1 MDIPSFSH
9 YIPKN
14 RAYIPC
20 AALRSEYNEKCSTC
34 CIRRFCSDTRS
45 KNPSHFG
52 ILVVPKLNESRIIER
67 ISGRLSLIIWN
78 KTMAD
83 SLFDNRYRY
92 NYIYP
97 RGRSG
102 ETLRALDTVTDDR
115 PVVIKRP
122 APNDAPPIRAGQEVS
137 IVNER
142 EALSRLA
149 GHPTLTELVGSGQ
162 FFVGG
167 IPHQYIVMERAEGII
182 IADEVVRLA
191 ALNERLPELEM
202 LEIIDRLVH
211 LLQAA
216 HDKDIV
222 YNDVDAK
229 HLFWNREHYSLKVID
244 WGNAVFLEGDE
255 ATSQGIS
262 RQTDIYQIGELL
274 YFILSGG
281 HRVDVPRDA
290 GHDFK
295 LDFHQDAQNVNHRL
309 QEIVSKAVHPSV
321 RRRYTSLK
329 ALNADLARYR
339 TPLEHVRNA
348 IVSRT
353 ITRLK
358 NPNLSRS
365 ELATLQNQLESA
377 IQQNPAYPVARSTHS
392 DIVDRLRDLA
402 VSADLDAVKIYM
414 GNGNWSRAAEL
425 LNDMRERTGSKTS
438 GIVHLL
444 LDWCMLLIDTQLD
457 TIPPAITESTTL
469 LFEYK
474 PDKAANA
481 LMVDRRE
488 AESTRAVQ
496 WQMAERISSHFSDI
510 LLLRPNVS
518 RLDNAVRQL
527 GAEGIPVDDLTTI
540 LRDIGRILDQT
551 EEMEKPSATQ
561 LRDIYGEVVES
572 ISSLNS
578 KLQTLS
584 LQHEFSERRLPLN
597 ALTRALNA
605 AMALAD
611 NMHVIGKQAA
621 NNPRDALTALDASR
635 AIDPPN
641 PVWDQIEDF
650 LSHLY
655 EILQTSQTFVPA
667 VDGSD
672 LSNWLQEKHDE
683 LAPFSEHL
691 FDEMLSEMLENI
703 QAAQAAWQ
711 SYRDVIVAGNKIE
724 ALDLLTAA
732 AKSVST
738 ISPTLSSWFDQ
749 LHSVVKGADYVERHS
764 VPGHL
769 GRTLADGWA
778 AFDNGQL
785 ADSERLGQQAME
797 IARSDNEQAIAD
809 RLYRLSHVLREW
821 VERNGVESESRTQKA
836 LLDVEHL
843 YTEQEDQAI
852 GDFASQ
858 MPSTDTYLKAMGQ
871 GLVQAFGNSNT
882 ASLRILFAQ
891 YVLCGV
897 LDAHDGIIEDA
908 RFWRA
913 AADRALPE
921 SEDRQPAMRKLDE
934 FIERRVALLDAQ
946 NLLDSVNDK
955 QSLDKIDDL
964 VGQLEDNPQARLL
977 APGAHSLRTLE
988 AAVQDWASAEFRAAG
1003 SKIEQVLRAIT
1014 ETESN
1019 ANISLTRY
1027 RDWMM
1032 QLQTALADLSVKRR
1046 GLLQDIDRQLDEPQA
1061 TIRDTIHIQ
1070 AKMTDD
1076 LLGQEHAQ
1084 SMLSWRDTYEQ
1095 FLDIYTSRMRRSQKL
1110 EDMNELFKALFI
1122 ERNPA
1127 YALFRHWYRLVES
1140 SPEETKTEAES
1151 LLGVDDDAPLEVV
1164 AEAEPAGA
1172 DHPVTTVKGKRA
1184 GMSRLLFNMAAV
1196 IGLILVI
1203 GGLISLA
1210 ADGNFETILA
1220 DIAVNPTATA
1230 LPTKTTLPATIVAQ
1244 EAIDAAA
1251 VDSDT
1256 VQSDDENL
1264 DAASAPAVSEP
1275 KDAGDSDDTTEG
1287 QQDLVPAETDMPE
1300 ATDFP
1305 EPTATD
1311 LPTATPLPTHTPPP
1325 TLTPTPALPP
1335 EGLRGAQNLLDLYS
1349 NSLAAPFWNEE
1360 RFSSQEGT
1368 WRLGVASQTDGE
1380 TTFNFPP
1387 PDLLDSRYGNEAPR
1401 RISRIE
1407 TDLTLRSFNPA
1418 VVSGE
1423 DVYFGILFQ
1432 STSGSENA
1440 GIQVQA
1446 IGPNVINLALYSN
1459 NEADFI
1465 SQRSVNAVIARLRLD
1480 RDPLTGVVFAYFND
1494 SQIGAGIPFVA
1505 PDAEVVPVIFVK
1517 DGGVVVGVSSWSITL
1532 Q

>member
-1 MDIPSFSH
+1 MSTDS
-9 YIPKN
+9 
-14 RAYIPC
+14 
-20 AALRSEYNEKCSTC
+20 STC
-34 CIRRFCSDTRS
+34 CKPRTI
-45 KNPSHFG
+45 
-52 ILVVPKLNESRIIER
+52 
-67 ISGRLSLIIWN
+67 
-78 KTMAD
+78 KT
-83 SLFDNRYRY
+83 SF
-92 NYIYP
+92 
-97 RGRSG
+97 
-102 ETLRALDTVTDDR
+102 
-115 PVVIKRP
+115 
-122 APNDAPPIRAGQEVS
+122 
-137 IVNER
+137 
-142 EALSRLA
+142 
-149 GHPTLTELVGSGQ
+149 
-162 FFVGG
+162 
-167 IPHQYIVMERAEGII
+167 
-182 IADEVVRLA
+182 
-191 ALNERLPELEM
+191 
-202 LEIIDRLVH
+202 
-211 LLQAA
+211 
-216 HDKDIV
+216 

-229 HLFWNREHYSLKVID
+229 HLFWNRENYTLKVID

-262 RQTDIYQIGELL
+262 RQTDIFQVGELL

-281 HRVDVPRDA
+281 HRVDAPRDA
-290 GHDFK
+290 GHDFR
-295 LDFHQDAQNVNHRL
+295 LDFHQDAQNVNQRL
-309 QEIVSKAVHPSV
+309 QEIVSKAVHPNL
-321 RRRYTSLK
+321 RFRYTSLK
-329 ALNADLARYR
+329 ALNADLSRYR

-358 NPNLSRS
+358 NPNLSRN
-365 ELATLQNQLESA
+365 ELLTLKNQLESA
-377 IQQNPAYPVARSTHS
+377 IRQNPAYPVARSTHS
-392 DIVDRLRDLA
+392 DIVDRLRDLE

-425 LNDMRERTGSKTS
+425 LNDMRERAGTKTS
-438 GIVHLL
+438 GIVRLL
-444 LDWCMLLIDTQLD
+444 LDWCMLLIDAQLD
-457 TIPPAITESTTL
+457 EIPAAIPESTML

-474 PDKAANA
+474 PDKAANV
-481 LMVDRRE
+481 LMVDRPDATSARGL
-488 AESTRAVQ
+488 Q
-496 WQMAERISSHFSDI
+496 WQLAERISARFSEV
-510 LLLRPNVS
+510 LLLRPSIS
-518 RLDNAVRQL
+518 RLDNAVCQL
-527 GAEGIPVDDLTTI
+527 GAEGIPVEELSAI
-540 LRDIGRILDQT
+540 LRGIVRILDQT
-551 EEMEKPSATQ
+551 EEMDKPGAAE

-572 ISSLNS
+572 ISSLSS

-641 PVWDQIEDF
+641 PVWDQIEDS

-672 LSNWLQEKHDE
+672 LSKWLGQKRDE
-683 LAPFSEHL
+683 LAPFSKDL
-691 FDEMLSEMLENI
+691 FDNMLSEMLENI
-703 QAAQAAWQ
+703 QAAQVAWQ
-711 SYRDVIVAGNKIE
+711 RYQDVIVAGNKNE
-724 ALDLLTAA
+724 ALNVLTTA

-749 LHSVVKGADYVERHS
+749 LYSVIEGANYVERHS

-785 ADSERLGQQAME
+785 ADAERLGQQAIE

-809 RLYRLSHVLREW
+809 RLFKLSHILREW

-836 LLDVEHL
+836 LLDIEHL
-843 YTEQEDQAI
+843 YTEEEDQAI

-934 FIERRVALLDAQ
+934 FIERRQALLEAQ
-946 NLLDSVNDK
+946 SLLDSVNDK
-955 QSLDKIDDL
+955 GALEQIDEI
-964 VGQLEDNPQARLL
+964 VKQLEENSQERLL
-977 APGAHSLRTLE
+977 APGVHSLRTLE

-1003 SKIEQVLRAIT
+1003 GKIEAVLRAIT

-1019 ANISLTRY
+1019 ANIALTGY

-1032 QLQTALADLSVKRR
+1032 ELQKALAELSVKRR
-1046 GLLQDIDRQLDEPQA
+1046 GLLQDIDRQSDEPQA
-1061 TIRDTIHIQ
+1061 TIREAIHTQ
-1070 AKMTDD
+1070 AKLTDE
-1076 LLGQEHAQ
+1076 LLGQPHAQ
-1084 SMLSWRDTYEQ
+1084 TMLSWRDTYEQ
-1095 FLDIYTSRMRRSQKL
+1095 FLDIYTSNMRRSQKL
-1110 EDMNELFKALFI
+1110 DDMNELFKALFI

-1140 SPEETKTEAES
+1140 SPEEPEAETET
-1151 LLGVDDDAPLEVV
+1151 LLDADDEASSEAV
-1164 AEAEPAGA
+1164 AEAEPAVA
-1172 DHPVTTVKGKRA
+1172 DLPAAIPNGKRA

-1196 IGLILVI
+1196 VGVVLVV
-1203 GGLISLA
+1203 GGLISLS
-1210 ADGNFETILA
+1210 ADGNLESLLA
-1220 DIAVNPTATA
+1220 DIAPNPAETA
-1230 LPTKTTLPATIVAQ
+1230 LPTKTVPAVTVVVQA
-1244 EAIDAAA
+1244 AIDRSGEEKDKSESDEANADTGAALA
-1251 VDSDT
+1251 VSDP
-1256 VQSDDENL
+1256 QDAPASDDDVEKQN
-1264 DAASAPAVSEP
+1264 DVAPAKTELPEP
-1275 KDAGDSDDTTEG
+1275 
-1287 QQDLVPAETDMPE
+1287 TDIPK
-1300 ATDFP
+1300 
-1305 EPTATD
+1305 PTATD
-1311 LPTATPLPTHTPPP
+1311 LPTATPLPTQTPLP
-1325 TLTPTPALPP
+1325 TLTPTPPLPP
-1335 EGLRGAQNLLDLYS
+1335 EGLRGAQSLLDLYHS
-1349 NSLAAPFWNEE
+1349 SLASPFWNEE
-1360 RFSSQEGT
+1360 RFSSQDGS
-1368 WRLGVASQTDGE
+1368 WRLGIASQTDGE
-1380 TTFNFPP
+1380 TAFHFPP
-1387 PDLLDSRYGNEAPR
+1387 PDLLDSRYGNQAPR

-1407 TDLTLRSFNPA
+1407 ADLTLRSFNPA

-1432 STSGSENA
+1432 STSGGENA

-1446 IGPNVINLALYSN
+1446 IGPNAINLALYAN
-1459 NEADFI
+1459 NQADFV

-1480 RDPLTGVVFAYFND
+1480 RDPLTGIIFAYFND

-1532 Q
+1532 A

>member
-1 MDIPSFSH
+1 
-9 YIPKN
+9 
-14 RAYIPC
+14 
-20 AALRSEYNEKCSTC
+20 
-34 CIRRFCSDTRS
+34 
-45 KNPSHFG
+45 
-52 ILVVPKLNESRIIER
+52 
-67 ISGRLSLIIWN
+67 
-78 KTMAD
+78 MAD

-92 NYIYP
+92 NFIYP

-102 ETLRALDTVTDDR
+102 ETLRAIDTATDDR

-167 IPHQYIVMERAEGII
+167 IPHHYIVMERAEGII
-182 IADEVVRLA
+182 VADEVVRLA
-191 ALNERLPELEM
+191 AQNERLPELEM
-202 LEIIDRLVH
+202 LEIVDRLIH

-229 HLFWNREHYSLKVID
+229 HLFWNRENYTLKVID

-262 RQTDIYQIGELL
+262 RQTDIYQVGELL

-290 GHDFK
+290 GHDFR
-295 LDFHQDAQNVNHRL
+295 LDFHQDAQNVNQRL
-309 QEIVSKAVHPSV
+309 QEIVSKAVHPNA
-321 RRRYTSLK
+321 RFRYTSLK
-329 ALNADLARYR
+329 ALNADLSRYR

-358 NPNLSRS
+358 NPNLSRN
-365 ELATLQNQLESA
+365 ELLTLQNQLESA
-377 IQQNPAYPVARSTHS
+377 IRQNPAYPVARSTHS
-392 DIVDRLRDLA
+392 NIVDRLRDLE

-425 LNDMRERTGSKTS
+425 LNDMRERTGTKTS

-444 LDWCMLLIDTQLD
+444 LDWCMLLIDAQLD
-457 TIPPAITESTTL
+457 EIPAAIPESTML

-474 PDKAANA
+474 PDKAANV
-481 LMVDRRE
+481 LMADRSDTI
-488 AESTRAVQ
+488 STRELQ
-496 WQMAERISSHFSDI
+496 WQLAERVSARFSDI
-510 LLLRPNVS
+510 LLLRPNIS

-527 GAEGIPVDDLTTI
+527 GAEGIPVEELSAI
-540 LRDIGRILDQT
+540 LQGIVRILDQI
-551 EEMEKPSATQ
+551 EEMDKPGAAE

-572 ISSLNS
+572 ISSLSS

-641 PVWDQIEDF
+641 PVWDQIEDS

-672 LSNWLQEKHDE
+672 LSKWLGEKHDE
-683 LAPFSEHL
+683 LAPFSEDL
-691 FDEMLSEMLENI
+691 FDKMLSEMLENI

-711 SYRDVIVAGNKIE
+711 RYQDVIVAGNKNE
-724 ALDLLTAA
+724 ALNVLATA

-749 LHSVVKGADYVERHS
+749 LYSVIEGANYVERHS

-785 ADSERLGQQAME
+785 ADAERLGQQAIE

-809 RLYRLSHVLREW
+809 RLFRLSHILREW

-836 LLDVEHL
+836 LLDIEHL
-843 YTEQEDQAI
+843 YTEEEDQAI

-897 LDAHDGIIEDA
+897 LDAHDGIMEDA

-934 FIERRVALLDAQ
+934 FIERRQALLEAQ

-955 QSLDKIDDL
+955 RALEQIDEI
-964 VGQLEDNPQARLL
+964 VKQLEANPQERLL
-977 APGAHSLRTLE
+977 APGVHSLRTLE

-1003 SKIEQVLRAIT
+1003 GKIEAVLRAIT

-1019 ANISLTRY
+1019 ANIALTGY

-1032 QLQTALADLSVKRR
+1032 KLQKALAELSVKRR
-1046 GLLQDIDRQLDEPQA
+1046 GLLQDIDRQSDEPQA
-1061 TIRDTIHIQ
+1061 TVREVIHTQ
-1070 AKMTDD
+1070 AKLTDE
-1076 LLGQEHAQ
+1076 LLGQPHAQ
-1084 SMLSWRDTYEQ
+1084 TMLSWRDTYEQ
-1095 FLDIYTSRMRRSQKL
+1095 FLDVYTSNMRRGQKL
-1110 EDMNELFKALFI
+1110 DDMNELFKALFI

-1140 SPEETKTEAES
+1140 SPEEPETESES
-1151 LLGVDDDAPLEVV
+1151 LLDTDDEASSEVV
-1164 AEAEPAGA
+1164 AEVEPAVVDLPA
-1172 DHPVTTVKGKRA
+1172 AIPNGKRV

-1196 IGLILVI
+1196 VGVVLVV
-1203 GGLISLA
+1203 GGLIALS
-1210 ADGNFETILA
+1210 ADGNLESLLA
-1220 DIAVNPTATA
+1220 DIAPNPTETA
-1230 LPTKTTLPATIVAQ
+1230 LPSKTVPAVTIVAK
-1244 EAIDAAA
+1244 EAIDTAGEEN
-1251 VDSDT
+1251 DKSE
-1256 VQSDDENL
+1256 SDDAKVDTGAAL
-1264 DAASAPAVSEP
+1264 AVSDPQDKPGSDDDAEKQNDVAPAKTEEP
-1275 KDAGDSDDTTEG
+1275 E
-1287 QQDLVPAETDMPE
+1287 PTDI
-1300 ATDFP
+1300 P

-1311 LPTATPLPTHTPPP
+1311 LPTATPVPTQTPPP
-1325 TLTPTPALPP
+1325 TLTPTPPLPP
-1335 EGLRGAQNLLDLYS
+1335 EGLRGTQNLLDLYHS
-1349 NSLAAPFWNEE
+1349 SLASPFWNEE
-1360 RFSSQEGT
+1360 RFSSQDGS
-1368 WRLGVASQTDGE
+1368 WRLGIASQTDGE
-1380 TTFNFPP
+1380 TAFHFPP
-1387 PDLLDSRYGNEAPR
+1387 PDLLDSQYGNQAPR

-1407 TDLTLRSFNPA
+1407 AHLTLRSFNPA

-1432 STSGSENA
+1432 STSGGENA

-1446 IGPNVINLALYSN
+1446 VGPNVINLALYAN
-1459 NEADFI
+1459 NQADFV

-1480 RDPLTGVVFAYFND
+1480 RDPLTGIIFAYFND

-1505 PDAEVVPVIFVK
+1505 PDTEVVPVIFVK

-1532 Q
+1532 A

>member
-1 MDIPSFSH
+1 
-9 YIPKN
+9 
-14 RAYIPC
+14 
-20 AALRSEYNEKCSTC
+20 
-34 CIRRFCSDTRS
+34 
-45 KNPSHFG
+45 
-52 ILVVPKLNESRIIER
+52 
-67 ISGRLSLIIWN
+67 
-78 KTMAD
+78 MAD
-83 SLFDNRYRY
+83 SLFDKRYRY
-92 NYIYP
+92 NFIYP

-102 ETLRALDTVTDDR
+102 ETLRAVDTATEDR

-149 GHPTLTELVGSGQ
+149 GDPTLTELVGSGQ

-191 ALNERLPELEM
+191 AQNERLPELEM
-202 LEIIDRLVH
+202 LEIVVRLIQ

-229 HLFWNREHYSLKVID
+229 HLFWNRENYSLKVID

-262 RQTDIYQIGELL
+262 RQTDIYQVGELL

-281 HRVDVPRDA
+281 HRADVPRDA
-290 GHDFK
+290 GQDFR
-295 LDFHQDAQNVNHRL
+295 LDFHQDAQVVNHRL
-309 QEIVSKAVHPSV
+309 QEIVSKAVHPNL
-321 RRRYTSLK
+321 RFRYTSLK
-329 ALNADLARYR
+329 ALNADLSRYR

-353 ITRLK
+353 MNRLK
-358 NPNLSRS
+358 NPNLSRN
-365 ELATLQNQLESA
+365 ELITLQSQLESA
-377 IQQNPAYPVARSTHS
+377 IRQNPAYPVARSTHS
-392 DIVDRLRDLA
+392 DIVDRLRDLE

-414 GNGNWSRAAEL
+414 GSSNWSRAAEL
-425 LNDMRERTGSKTS
+425 LNDMRERTGTKTS

-444 LDWCMLLIDTQLD
+444 LDWCMILLDAQLEE
-457 TIPPAITESTTL
+457 IPAAIPESTLL
-469 LFEYK
+469 LFDYK

-481 LMVDRRE
+481 LMSQQPGTASARE
-488 AESTRAVQ
+488 LQ
-496 WQMAERISSHFSDI
+496 WQLAERVTARFSEV
-510 LLLRPNVS
+510 LLLKPNIS
-518 RLDNAVRQL
+518 RLDNAVGQL
-527 GAEGIPVDDLTTI
+527 GAEGIPVDELRAI
-540 LRDIGRILDQT
+540 LQGIARILDQT
-551 EEMEKPSATQ
+551 EGMDKPSASE
-561 LRDIYGEVVES
+561 LRDVYGEVVES
-572 ISSLNS
+572 ISSLSS

-641 PVWDQIEDF
+641 PVWDQIEDS

-672 LSNWLQEKHDE
+672 LSKWLQEKHDE
-683 LAPFSEHL
+683 LAPFSQDL
-691 FDEMLSEMLENI
+691 FDNMLSEMLENI
-703 QAAQAAWQ
+703 QAAQVAWQ
-711 SYRDVIVAGNKIE
+711 GYQDVIVAGNKNE
-724 ALDLLTAA
+724 ALQTLRTAA
-732 AKSVST
+732 KAVST

-749 LHSVVKGADYVERHS
+749 LYSVIEGASYVERHT
-764 VPGHL
+764 VPSHL

-785 ADSERLGQQAME
+785 ADAERLGQQAIE
-797 IARSDNEQAIAD
+797 IARSDSEQAIAQ
-809 RLYRLSHVLREW
+809 RLYSLSHLLREW
-821 VERNGVESESRTQKA
+821 VERNGVESESRSQKA
-836 LLDVEHL
+836 LLDIEAL
-843 YTEQEDQAI
+843 FTEGENQAI
-852 GDFASQ
+852 SHFASQ

-897 LDAHDGIIEDA
+897 LDAHDGMIEDA

-913 AADRALPE
+913 AALRALPE
-921 SEDRQPAMRKLDE
+921 SEERQPAMRKLDE
-934 FIERRVALLDAQ
+934 FIARRQALIEAQ
-946 NLLDSVNDK
+946 SLLDSVNDK
-955 QSLDKIDDL
+955 KALEQIDDI
-964 VGQLEDNPQARLL
+964 VKQLKENPQAQML
-977 APGAHSLRTLE
+977 APGVHSLRTLE

-1003 SKIEQVLRAIT
+1003 SKIEQALRAISEI
-1014 ETESN
+1014 ETN
-1019 ANISLTRY
+1019 ANIDLGSY

-1032 QLQTALADLSVKRR
+1032 KLQKALAELSVKRR
-1046 GLLQDIDRQLDEPQA
+1046 SLLQDIDRQSDEPQEA
-1061 TIRDTIHIQ
+1061 IREAIHTQ
-1070 AKMTDD
+1070 AKLTDE
-1076 LLGQEHAQ
+1076 LLGQPHSQ
-1084 SMLSWRDTYEQ
+1084 NMLSWRDTYEQ
-1095 FLDIYTSRMRRSQKL
+1095 FLNIYTGNMRRSQKL
-1110 EDMNELFKALFI
+1110 DDMNELFKALFI

-1140 SPEETKTEAES
+1140 SPQEPETETET
-1151 LLGVDDDAPLEVV
+1151 LLGADDEKPPTA
-1164 AEAEPAGA
+1164 AAEPEPAVA
-1172 DHPVTTVKGKRA
+1172 DLPAAAINGKRA

-1196 IGLILVI
+1196 IGIVLVV

-1210 ADGNFETILA
+1210 ADGNIESLLA
-1220 DIAVNPTATA
+1220 DIAQNPTATA
-1230 LPTKTTLPATIVAQ
+1230 LPSNTVPAVTIVAQ
-1244 EAIDAAA
+1244 AALDSTDEATAKSESGAANADSEAALTISDAQDAPASADNPEQRDDAATA
-1251 VDSDT
+1251 NT
-1256 VQSDDENL
+1256 
-1264 DAASAPAVSEP
+1264 EP
-1275 KDAGDSDDTTEG
+1275 PQPT
-1287 QQDLVPAETDMPE
+1287 DL
-1300 ATDFP
+1300 P

-1311 LPTATPLPTHTPPP
+1311 LPTATAPPTQTPLPSS
-1325 TLTPTPALPP
+1325 TPTPALPP
-1335 EGLRGAQNLLDLYS
+1335 EGLRGAQNLLELYS
-1349 NSLAAPFWNEE
+1349 SSLAAPFWNEE
-1360 RFSSQEGT
+1360 RFSSQDGT
-1368 WRLGVASQTDGE
+1368 WRLGIASQTDGE
-1380 TTFNFPP
+1380 TTFHFPP
-1387 PDLLDSRYGNEAPR
+1387 PELLDSKYGNQAPR

-1407 TDLTLRSFNPA
+1407 AQLTLRSFNPA

-1423 DVYFGILFQ
+1423 EVYFGILFQ
-1432 STSGSENA
+1432 STRGSENA

-1446 IGPNVINLALYSN
+1446 IGPNVINLALYAN
-1459 NEADFI
+1459 NQADFV

-1480 RDPLTGVVFAYFND
+1480 RDPLTGIIYAYFND

-1505 PDAEVVPVIFVK
+1505 ADAEVTPVIFVK
-1517 DGGVVVGVSSWSITL
+1517 DGGVVLGVSSWSITL
-1532 Q
+1532 E

>member
-1 MDIPSFSH
+1 
-9 YIPKN
+9 
-14 RAYIPC
+14 
-20 AALRSEYNEKCSTC
+20 
-34 CIRRFCSDTRS
+34 
-45 KNPSHFG
+45 
-52 ILVVPKLNESRIIER
+52 
-67 ISGRLSLIIWN
+67 
-78 KTMAD
+78 MAD

-92 NYIYP
+92 NFIYP

-102 ETLRALDTVTDDR
+102 ETLRAVDTATEDR

-191 ALNERLPELEM
+191 AQNERLPELEM
-202 LEIIDRLVH
+202 LEIVVRLIQ

-229 HLFWNREHYSLKVID
+229 HLFWNRENYTLKVID

-262 RQTDIYQIGELL
+262 RQTDIYQVGELL

-281 HRVDVPRDA
+281 HRADVPRDA
-290 GHDFK
+290 GGDFR
-295 LDFHQDAQNVNHRL
+295 LDFHQDAQVVNHRL
-309 QEIVSKAVHPSV
+309 QEIVSKAVHPNL
-321 RRRYTSLK
+321 RFRYTSLK
-329 ALNADLARYR
+329 ALNADLSRYR

-353 ITRLK
+353 MTRLK
-358 NPNLSRS
+358 NPNLSRN
-365 ELATLQNQLESA
+365 ELITLQNQLESA
-377 IQQNPAYPVARSTHS
+377 IRQNPAYPVARSTHS
-392 DIVDRLRDLA
+392 DIVDRLRDLE

-414 GNGNWSRAAEL
+414 GNSNWSRAAEL
-425 LNDMRERTGSKTS
+425 LNDMRERTGTKTS

-444 LDWCMLLIDTQLD
+444 LDWCMILLDAQLEE
-457 TIPPAITESTTL
+457 IPTAIPESTLL
-469 LFEYK
+469 LFDYK

-481 LMVDRRE
+481 LMAQQPGTASARE
-488 AESTRAVQ
+488 LQ
-496 WQMAERISSHFSDI
+496 WQLAERVTARFSEI
-510 LLLRPNVS
+510 LLLKPNIS

-527 GAEGIPVDDLTTI
+527 GAEGIPVDE
-540 LRDIGRILDQT
+540 LRALLQSIVRILDQT
-551 EEMEKPSATQ
+551 EEMDKPNASE
-561 LRDIYGEVVES
+561 LRDVYGEVVES
-572 ISSLNS
+572 LSSLSS

-641 PVWDQIEDF
+641 PVWDQIEDS

-672 LSNWLQEKHDE
+672 LSTWLQEKHDE
-683 LAPFSEHL
+683 LAPFSQDL
-691 FDEMLSEMLENI
+691 FDNMLSEMLENI
-703 QAAQAAWQ
+703 QTAQVAWQ
-711 SYRDVIVAGNKIE
+711 GYQDVIVAGNKNE
-724 ALDLLTAA
+724 ALQVLRTAA
-732 AKSVST
+732 KAVST

-749 LHSVVKGADYVERHS
+749 LYSVIEGANYVERHA
-764 VPGHL
+764 VPSHL

-785 ADSERLGQQAME
+785 ADAERLGQQAIE
-797 IARSDNEQAIAD
+797 IARSDSEQAIAQ
-809 RLYRLSHVLREW
+809 RLYSLSHLLREW
-821 VERNGVESESRTQKA
+821 VERNGVESESRSQKA
-836 LLDVEHL
+836 LMDIEKLF
-843 YTEQEDQAI
+843 TEAENQAI
-852 GDFASQ
+852 SHFASQ

-897 LDAHDGIIEDA
+897 LDAHDGMIEDA

-913 AADRALPE
+913 AALRALPE
-921 SEDRQPAMRKLDE
+921 SEERQPAMRKLDE
-934 FIERRVALLDAQ
+934 FIARRQALIEAQ
-946 NLLDSVNDK
+946 SLLDSVNDK
-955 QSLDKIDDL
+955 QALEQIDDI
-964 VGQLEDNPQARLL
+964 VKQLEENPQARML
-977 APGAHSLRTLE
+977 APGVHSLRTLE

-1003 SKIEQVLRAIT
+1003 GKIEQALRAISEI
-1014 ETESN
+1014 ETN
-1019 ANISLTRY
+1019 ANIDLSGY

-1032 QLQTALADLSVKRR
+1032 ELQKALAELSVKRR
-1046 GLLQDIDRQLDEPQA
+1046 SLLQDIDRQSDEPQA
-1061 TIRDTIHIQ
+1061 AIREAIHTQ
-1070 AKMTDD
+1070 AKLTDE
-1076 LLGQEHAQ
+1076 LLGQPHAQ
-1084 SMLSWRDTYEQ
+1084 NMLSWRDTYEQ
-1095 FLDIYTSRMRRSQKL
+1095 FLNIYTGNMRRSQKL
-1110 EDMNELFKALFI
+1110 DDMNELFKALFI

-1140 SPEETKTEAES
+1140 SPQEPETETESSPDADDERQSTAAAEPEPAAES
-1151 LLGVDDDAPLEVV
+1151 S
-1164 AEAEPAGA
+1164 PAA
-1172 DHPVTTVKGKRA
+1172 AINGKRA

-1196 IGLILVI
+1196 IGIVLVV

-1210 ADGNFETILA
+1210 ADGNIESLLA
-1220 DIAVNPTATA
+1220 DIAQNPTETA
-1230 LPTKTTLPATIVAQ
+1230 VPSKTVPAVTIVAQ
-1244 EAIDAAA
+1244 AA
-1251 VDSDT
+1251 
-1256 VQSDDENL
+1256 L
-1264 DAASAPAVSEP
+1264 
-1275 KDAGDSDDTTEG
+1275 DTT
-1287 QQDLVPAETDMPE
+1287 DE
-1300 ATDFP
+1300 ATDKSEPDAANADGEANADREAALTISDAQGAPDNAEDLERQNAAAPVNTEPPQPTDLP

-1311 LPTATPLPTHTPPP
+1311 QPTATAPPTQTPLPSS
-1325 TLTPTPALPP
+1325 TPTPALPP
-1335 EGLRGAQNLLDLYS
+1335 EGLRGAQNLLELYGS
-1349 NSLAAPFWNEE
+1349 SLASPFWNEE
-1360 RFSSQEGT
+1360 RFSSQDGT

-1380 TTFNFPP
+1380 TTFHFPP
-1387 PDLLDSRYGNEAPR
+1387 PELLDSKYGNQAPR

-1407 TDLTLRSFNPA
+1407 AQLTLHSFNPA

-1423 DVYFGILFQ
+1423 EVYFGILFQ
-1432 STSGSENA
+1432 STRGGENA

-1446 IGPNVINLALYSN
+1446 IGPNVINLALYAN
-1459 NEADFI
+1459 NQADFV

-1480 RDPLTGVVFAYFND
+1480 RDPLTGIIYAYFND

-1505 PDAEVVPVIFVK
+1505 ADAEVTPVIFVK
-1517 DGGVVVGVSSWSITL
+1517 DGGVVLGVSSWSITL